1 MTPDHVAA
9 DIQGQVV
16 VRDRRVHVLF
26 SRYVEGQLRPAETD
40 NLQLDPPAALA
51 MAELL
56 TDKAFEADVGLKP
69 VGPALKAS
77 LVEKHRKTLQPR
89 LALII
94 KSRRE
99 VSTVT
104 HQDLAKLV
112 LDAVFN
118 EVFT

>member
-1 MTPDHVAA
+1 MTDHVSA

-26 SRYVEGQLRPAETD
+26 SRVVEGELRPAETD

-56 TDKAFEADVGLKP
+56 TDMAFEADDGLKP
-69 VGPALKAS
+69 VGPALKAN
-77 LVEKHRKTLQPR
+77 LVDKHRRKLLPR
-89 LALII
+89 LTLII

-99 VSTVT
+99 VSTVS
-104 HQDLAKLV
+104 HHDLARLL

>member
-1 MTPDHVAA
+1 MSDHYTA

-26 SRYVEGQLRPAETD
+26 SREVEGQLRPAETD

-56 TDKAFEADVGLKP
+56 IDMAFEADAGLKP

-77 LVEKHRKTLQPR
+77 LVEKHRKKLLPR
-89 LALII
+89 LTLII

-99 VSTVT
+99 VSTVS
-104 HQDLAKLV
+104 HAELARIL